1 MYARGVLS
9 AVLLLGLVT
18 SPASLTVERAT
29 GRVAVWHD
37 GEITVVTADL
47 RRTVATLPAPPGSVE
62 LLDFAGGVVT
72 YAFVLP
78 EDGSPARAAVGVE
91 DGLERL
97 IWPNRG
103 IGERFPTVNAR
114 LTVDGQG
121 LHEFLPLEARLRAEL
136 GLSEEI
142 PDGAGTVVI
151 YRFADERVW
160 AIASADFVGAVALS
174 PGDALVVTRD
184 GGLLRYR
191 SPDGVVWQSAGEGQ
205 RRVIADVDPR
215 GELAVLVGEHAVEV
229 VEVSSGERRGVW
241 QCSGVVA
248 AKALAD
254 GRLLAGTQDGE
265 VWVVTLASTGATA
278 VRLAQ
283 LADGEWRDGVAL
295 CSSPAGPLAC
305 LHPVPGGVVVSAG
318 SGGRL
323 LPLSVSAGRGGVA
336 IQDRPLGKGPGVF
349 W

>member
-1 MYARGVLS
+1 MYAREVLTV
-9 AVLLLGLVT
+9 VLLL
-18 SPASLTVERAT
+18 A
-29 GRVAVWHD
+29 
-37 GEITVVTADL
+37 VVTAPVSMAVERTTGRLAVGRSGEVAVVAADL
-47 RRTVATLPAPPGSVE
+47 RQTVATLPVPPGSVE
-62 LLDFAGGVVT
+62 LLNFAGGVVT

-78 EDGSPARAAVGVE
+78 EDGSLARAAVGVE

-121 LHEFLPLEARLRAEL
+121 IFEFLPLAAQLRAEL
-136 GLSEEI
+136 ELGEDI
-142 PDGAGTVVI
+142 PDDAGTVVT

-160 AIASADFVGAVALS
+160 AIAAADFGGAVALS
-174 PGDALVVTRD
+174 PGDALVVTKD

-191 SPDGVVWQSAGEGQ
+191 SPGGVVWRRGGEGQ
-205 RRVIADVDPR
+205 RRVIIDVDPR
-215 GELAVLVGEHAVEV
+215 GGLAVLAGERTVEV
-229 VEVSSGERRGVW
+229 VEVSSGEQRGVW
-241 QCSGVVA
+241 QRSGVVA

-254 GRLLAGTQDGE
+254 GRLLASTQDGE
-265 VWVVTLASTGATA
+265 VWVVTLASAGATA

-283 LADGEWRDGVAL
+283 LVGGEWPDGVTR

-305 LHPVPGGVVVSAG
+305 LHPAPGGVVVAG
-318 SGGRL
+318 ESGWRL
-323 LPLSVSAGRGGVA
+323 LPLSASAGRGGGA
-336 IQDRPLGKGPGVF
+336 RLDKPLGKGPGVF